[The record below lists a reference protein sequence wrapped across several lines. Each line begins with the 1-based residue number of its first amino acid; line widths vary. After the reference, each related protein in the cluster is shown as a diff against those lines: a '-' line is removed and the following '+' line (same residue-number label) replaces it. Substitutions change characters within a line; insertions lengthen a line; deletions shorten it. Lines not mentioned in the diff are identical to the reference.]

1 MVREHTLTPGLVP
14 ITEPVPNWRKNFNFI
29 KSQICS
35 LNECL
40 FIVHAVNSP
49 GEDPLSCGRSHE
61 HQQQPQA
68 SHFGSVSGAVSGG
81 ARMSGISFSSPTAIT
96 S

>member
-1 MVREHTLTPGLVP
+1 MSVFVHTM
-14 ITEPVPNWRKNFNFI
+14 
-29 KSQICS
+29 
-35 LNECL
+35 
-40 FIVHAVNSP
+40 NSP

-68 SHFGSVSGAVSGG
+68 SHLGSVSGAVSGG
-81 ARMSGISFSSPTAIT
+81 ARVPGSGFSSPPAIT